1 MVYCILPRKTEDM
14 YTKLLNVIKI
24 KINSRDSISI
34 LKNKYFEKSVLE
46 FYNYFG
52 NNYVDHKTETR
63 VQVEPVK
70 RGCRPAGYVP
80 EFVMKDIM
88 TEPIFPIR
96 YWNVYTRVEAG
107 LSRKIKTCR

>member
-1 MVYCILPRKTEDM
+1 MSSR
-14 YTKLLNVIKI
+14 VIKCHQE
-24 KINSRDSISI
+24 
-34 LKNKYFEKSVLE
+34 YFEKSVLE
-46 FYNYFG
+46 FYKYFG
-52 NNYVDHKTETR
+52 NNYVGHKTETR

-70 RGCRPAGYVP
+70 RGCRPAGCVP

-107 LSRKIKTCR
+107 LSRTNNFTEYWHSAFNKILIKHP